1 MEEVLQYLEMKNHYY
16 EKFYSIT
23 RKFLDQIAQNDWKD
37 LDFFVDSRERIL
49 NIIRSFDA
57 KISKVIEQS
66 NASKPVNDGDKMM
79 MNRVIEKKRRIAD
92 KIVDLDLQLISA
104 IDEYKN
110 ETIRELKKTVEMQ
123 QQIDSFE
130 KNAAP
135 IKPLLKTHKA

>member
-110 ETIRELKKTVEMQ
+110 ETIRELKKTVETQ